1 MSDLEVLK
9 SMLSF
14 CRPAHSKTEAEY
26 IARFIEPLGTQT
38 DKFGN
43 RYLTIGE
50 ERPSILWSSHTDS
63 VHSKP
68 GYQRIQVTGNK
79 IHLPKKTNSS
89 CLGADDAA
97 GNWIMI
103 EMIKA
108 KVPGLYVFHAAE
120 EIGCKGSGGIANE
133 TPKFL
138 DGIKAAIAF
147 DRRGCTSV
155 ITVQRS
161 RTASDVFARSVA
173 DQLPFGFKPDPTGV
187 LTDTKIYMGIVPE
200 CSNISVGYESEHTV
214 QETLDFQHLFEL
226 RDYMLKIDAS
236 KFVIERDPKV
246 VSMPKTKHYNSG
258 GSMRSSLGD
267 GGGFGMGRLL
277 RDMRLRDLQE
287 LVWKYP
293 RQVAQFLDAMNVS
306 VDELDDAI
314 HFDTR
319 RRPASLFDDE
329 DQSLIA

>member
-1 MSDLEVLK
+1 MSDLEVIK

-14 CRPAHSKTEAEY
+14 RRPAGSKSEAEY

-43 RYLTIGE
+43 RYLTIGDDS
-50 ERPSILWSSHTDS
+50 PSVLWSSHTDS

-103 EMIKA
+103 EMINA

-133 TPKFL
+133 TPQFL

-200 CSNISVGYESEHTV
+200 CSNISVGYENEHTV
-214 QETLDFQHLFEL
+214 SETLDYQHLFEL
-226 RDYMLKIDAS
+226 RDHMIKIDAS

-246 VSMPKTKHYNSG
+246 VSIPKTKRYSDG
-258 GSMRSSLGD
+258 GSLRPSGAGSSLGM
-267 GGGFGMGRLL
+267 GGILKRIRM
-277 RDMRLRDLQE
+277 RDLE
-287 LVWKYP
+287 EMVWKYP
-293 RQVAQFLDAMNVS
+293 RQVAQFLDDINVS
-306 VDELDDAI
+306 VDELDEAI
-314 HFDTR
+314 HRDDYRPTR
-319 RRPASLFDDE
+319 SLFDD
-329 DQSLIA
+329 DDLLSA